1 LNIED
6 AAEVCESSESKRE
19 KAMNVAERV
28 AGVAGAVG
36 GAGAVSG
43 AGIRAGVTGAGQ
55 KDSLV
60 NVSGATPFAGLVQS
74 IVNQSRDLG
83 KQAET
88 AVNGLLSGQG
98 VEVHDV
104 MIASQKASV
113 AFELALQVRNKA
125 VSAYQQMMGMQF

>member
-1 LNIED
+1 MNI
-6 AAEVCESSESKRE
+6 
-19 KAMNVAERV
+19 AERV
-28 AGVAGAVG
+28 AGAAGAI
-36 GAGAVSG
+36 SG
-43 AGIRAGVTGAGQ
+43 AGIGTGVTGAGL
-55 KDSLV
+55 KDSVV
-60 NVSGATPFAGLVQS
+60 NVSGPTPFAGVMQA

-83 KQAET
+83 KEAQT
-88 AVNGLLSGQG
+88 AVTGLLSGQG

>member
-1 LNIED
+1 MNI
-6 AAEVCESSESKRE
+6 
-19 KAMNVAERV
+19 AERV
-28 AGVAGAVG
+28 AGAAGAVN
-36 GAGAVSG
+36 G
-43 AGIRAGVTGAGQ
+43 AGIGAGVTGAGL
-55 KDSLV
+55 KDSSV